1 MIGDFWISL
10 PSLAQDLIL
19 ALAILAPSLLLGF
32 VICRGLALL
41 TILRSL
47 LVRYRWTNLAF
58 ILLVALSVGIG
69 AGLIAQELG
78 LRQAT
83 ARVAEKF
90 DLVVTAPG
98 DEVSMLLSTVYLQPT
113 AAPLLGGDDWK
124 SLTAAVREVDG
135 AVIAPI
141 AYGDSWQGH
150 GIVGTT
156 AEFVTHLSGELAEG
170 GMFSTHEQ
178 VVVGARV
185 PLKIGDEI
193 SPAHGTGE
201 AAEHDAHAGEHL
213 TVVGR
218 MAPTGSPWDDAIVT
232 AIESVW
238 LTHGL
243 GNGHSDAED
252 ETLGPP
258 FDPEFFPGTPAAL
271 ISTPD
276 LAAAYGLQSAFST
289 DRTMAFFPGAVL
301 ARLHGLL
308 GSIREVMSVLSI
320 VTQVLVAAAV
330 LTGLIILSRLFA
342 RRLALLQAL
351 GAPARMIFA
360 LLWSYAAI
368 LLGLGSL
375 LGLAVAI
382 IAVRAMSAV
391 LSARSGLLIEPH
403 LGWAELHLVAACF
416 SLSMLVALLPAAL
429 ALRRPVTQ
437 ELRG

>member
-1 MIGDFWISL
+1 MMGDFWISL
-10 PSLAQDLIL
+10 PRLAQDVIIS
-19 ALAILAPSLLLGF
+19 LAILTPSLLLGF
-32 VICRGLALL
+32 VICRGFALS

-47 LVRYRWTNLAF
+47 LVRYRWTNFAF

-69 AGLIAQELG
+69 AGLIAQERG

-98 DEVSMLLSTVYLQPT
+98 DEISMLLATVYLQPT
-113 AAPLLGGDDWK
+113 DAPLLKGDDWA
-124 SLTAAVREVDG
+124 SLTSTVGEVDG

-156 AEFVTHLSGELAEG
+156 SEFVTHLSGELTEG
-170 GMFSTHEQ
+170 AMFATHEQ

-193 SPAHGTGE
+193 SPAHGVGE
-201 AAEHDAHAGEHL
+201 TAEHDAHSGEHL
-213 TVVGR
+213 MVVGR
-218 MAPTGSPWDDAIVT
+218 MAPTGSPWDDAILT

-243 GNGHSDAED
+243 GNGHSDTED

-258 FDPEFFPGTPAAL
+258 FDPAYFPGTPAAL
-271 ISTPD
+271 ISTPE
-276 LAAAYGLQSAFST
+276 LGAAYGLQSTFST

-301 ARLHGLL
+301 ARLHGFL
-308 GSIREVMSVLSI
+308 GNIRELMSVLSV
-320 VTQVLVAAAV
+320 VTQILVAAAV

-342 RRLALLQAL
+342 RRLSLLQAL

-382 IAVRAMSAV
+382 TAVRVLSGV
-391 LSARSGLLIEPH
+391 LSARTGLLIQPH

-416 SLSMLVALLPAAL
+416 TISMLVALLPASL